1 MVAPET
7 LDTLLDVLHSAAVA
21 DVLDGLGYRSQAM
34 SHEIRPLVAGA
45 RLIGRAATAQVIEVD
60 ELPESP
66 YELTIELIDSLV
78 EGEVVVA
85 SANRSR
91 RSALWGELLT
101 TGAMARGARG
111 VVTDGLCRDTR
122 RIDEM
127 GFPVFAAG
135 VSPLDS
141 MGRLE
146 VVALRVPVVVG
157 GVSVAHSDLVLA
169 DHDGVVV
176 IPASVEETV
185 VRRALEKVENE
196 TEVRSRLRAGA
207 TLRATFDELKLL

>member
-1 MVAPET
+1 MVAPEG
-7 LDTLLDVLHSAAVA
+7 LEALLDVLHTAAVA
-21 DVLDGLGYRSQAM
+21 DVLDDVGYRSQAM
-34 SHEIRPLVAGA
+34 SHEIRPLAADA

-60 ELPESP
+60 KLPESP

-85 SANRSR
+85 AANRSR
-91 RSALWGELLT
+91 KSALWGELLT

-122 RIDEM
+122 RIDDM

-157 GVSVAHSDLVLA
+157 GVAVANGDLIIA

-185 VRRALEKVENE
+185 IRRAVEKVENE
-196 TEVRSRLRAGA
+196 GEVRSRLRAGA